1 MGKCPQSISSIL
13 THQEHNSFLP
23 ASLNLSK
30 DFSYTLGEEGWGLE
44 DRGGKGRGL
53 KYGSSKARNWGR
65 SSTQGCGEQGNRG
78 PDIATCFSPGSFL
91 SKPNLLGDH
100 DKDTIRTIKR
110 LFLPFFSL
118 FIFSLP
124 SSLSSPLLF
133 QISCITTSHTAY
145 TSTWQPQTWM
155 PSAQRRKAS
164 RH

>member
-44 DRGGKGRGL
+44 DRGGKGRRL
-53 KYGSSKARNWGR
+53 KYGSSKARSWGR

-91 SKPNLLGDH
+91 SEPNLLGDH

-118 FIFSLP
+118 FMFSLP

-133 QISCITTSHTAY
+133 QMTSHTAY

-155 PSAQRRKAS
+155 PSAQRRKDS